1 MSFLFGKSKKGQG
14 NALPAATRDISS
26 SQGAESRIPTASSL
40 DGPRDGMQRRGT
52 VGSQQTPAA
61 GSANSSFGSAA
72 SMKTPEPDIKPRA
85 RTDSDL
91 NVSSS
96 LNEARLSS
104 GMLDLYHRIDVALSL
119 LTSSQARPG
128 SLRAPAGPPNESPYP
143 WSTRQLQF
151 SAGLSP
157 FPRYGAAV
165 NAAASKEGWIYMMG
179 GLVNSQVVKGDLWM
193 VELPP
198 RNLPN
203 ASMACYPVNPT
214 SEGPC
219 PRVGHAS
226 LLVGNAFIVFGG
238 DTKTDEGDVLDDT
251 LYLLNTG
258 KPL

>member
-1 MSFLFGKSKKGQG
+1 
-14 NALPAATRDISS
+14 
-26 SQGAESRIPTASSL
+26 
-40 DGPRDGMQRRGT
+40 
-52 VGSQQTPAA
+52 
-61 GSANSSFGSAA
+61 
-72 SMKTPEPDIKPRA
+72 
-85 RTDSDL
+85 
-91 NVSSS
+91 
-96 LNEARLSS
+96 
-104 GMLDLYHRIDVALSL
+104 
-119 LTSSQARPG
+119 
-128 SLRAPAGPPNESPYP
+128 
-143 WSTRQLQF
+143 LQF

-193 VELPP
+193 IELPA

-258 KPL
+258 KLL